1 MLIILFIL
9 SLSLLGSTSNAF
21 FVPLGNFATNTQM
34 EIASIKSSA
43 TAGVINERSNKRKN
57 NKLYRRKGRPNT
69 NDNKKVSAPLVD
81 STLLRFLSAQKKQ
94 IAAQEM
100 ILDGVDVDVNNT
112 INNGN
117 NINIVS
123 SVVDNIETA
132 TSSNATRKGLDLD
145 IESIIQIG
153 NVMNETELIQS
164 MTDNLKIENDN
175 DDDTQ
180 TIERKIIITSNE
192 NEYETNNQKS
202 STQQQVADTTADS
215 ISWFTQY
222 NAHNVAN
229 KLIELGASMES
240 AQDAGNAVQNYSLT
254 RTTRQRVRKFLSER
268 DSIWASTSSSASEN
282 EDYKKISTIH
292 NFSFIISSR
301 EQNYNIDDI
310 IDVLTNAGLSGKDI
324 AEIFTHTPS
333 VSMMQA
339 KSDVTNSNE
348 SSKVESLEATL
359 NRSYFGVLCSKIKLR
374 KCDARKVCL

>member
-180 TIERKIIITSNE
+180 TIERKIIITNNE

-222 NAHNVAN
+222 NAHNVAY

-282 EDYKKISTIH
+282 EDYKKISTITV
-292 NFSFIISSR
+292 I
-301 EQNYNIDDI
+301 
-310 IDVLTNAGLSGKDI
+310 
-324 AEIFTHTPS
+324 
-333 VSMMQA
+333 
-339 KSDVTNSNE
+339 
-348 SSKVESLEATL
+348 
-359 NRSYFGVLCSKIKLR
+359 
-374 KCDARKVCL
+374 